1 MARISRVV
9 APGFPHHIIQRGN
22 RRMETFFSEADYR
35 EYLYL
40 MAEWCNRCRV
50 QVWAYC
56 LMPNHVHLIAVPE
69 SEDGLRRAIG
79 EAHRRYT
86 RYINFQKGWKGHLWQ
101 GRFGSF
107 LLDRNYLITA
117 ARYIELNPVRA
128 KLTKKPEEHKWSS
141 AVAHLQKEDDILV
154 KVEPLLEII
163 PNWRNFL
170 SGDLTEE
177 EYKILRS
184 HERTGRP
191 LGSDAFLQRLEKLTG
206 RILRKQ
212 KPGPKKNN

>member
-1 MARISRVV
+1 MARIARVV
-9 APGFPHHIIQRGN
+9 VPGTPHHITQRGN
-22 RRMETFFSEADYR
+22 RRMDTFFSDADYR

-40 MAEWCNRCRV
+40 MAEWCNRCKV
-50 QVWAYC
+50 QIWSYC

-69 SEDGLRRAIG
+69 TEDGLRRAIG

-107 LLDRNYLITA
+107 PMDEQYLVTT
-117 ARYIELNPVRA
+117 ARYIELNPVKAEIVKR
-128 KLTKKPEEHKWSS
+128 PEEYQWSS
-141 AVAHLQKEDDILV
+141 ARAHLDGEDDILV
-154 KVEPLLEII
+154 KVEPLLEIV
-163 PNWRNFL
+163 PDWQELLKSDL
-170 SGDLTEE
+170 SEE
-177 EYKILRS
+177 EYKTLRQ

-191 LGSDAFLQRLEKLTG
+191 LGKDGFVSQVEKLTG

-212 KPGPKKNN
+212 KPGPKKK